1 MKVYAIG
8 HIAIKDAKKW
18 EAYKSQV
25 PQSLEGFDAKIV
37 LRGKTV
43 ENLDGSDDYTD
54 IVVLEF
60 ATHQEAKNWYKSA
73 NYQKL
78 IALRKEAAHVV
89 LKIYKAMK

>member
-1 MKVYAIG
+1 MSVYVIG
-8 HIAIKDAKKW
+8 KIIVNDIQKW

-25 PQSLEGFDAKIV
+25 PQSLEGFDAEIV

-89 LKIYKAMK
+89 LKIYEAM